1 MKAIVT
7 ISANASQNEQSCIG
21 PNNLTRQLV
30 SKACMDHLLSNML
43 HGGNP
48 LTVGVGLIIEIIRKN
63 NSDYDP
69 DVGGAPDALP
79 TSSDPIYLGV
89 MLRSFAER
97 VPDFM
102 ALLLSN
108 AHTVNDVSDQRS
120 IKRRELGIAS
130 GKKIEPLGF
139 DRFKTCE
146 LMAELLH
153 CSNMGLLNER
163 GSEAFIMQRNE
174 ERERL
179 RMEGRLRA
187 LRPPDSAVTEFSEG
201 STQFT
206 NGVSPIN
213 PAAMEQNRRL
223 GIANHNSEEDGFED
237 VGHPA
242 EDVDEIKDEFDDKSP
257 FEIEEAEG
265 DRSST
270 PEPISSLRP
279 RLDLDEEFVDE
290 PLTSPRLE
298 AADDKDNECSEVVLP
313 APLQTNTAASPTSPT
328 SGITSGVGGLD
339 FDADVSM
346 TNSEITKESAGD
358 AEDSRP
364 QSDVPPQ
371 TSGEAPPL
379 PQRSEINYEA
389 SAAPESSPA
398 LSPHP
403 EDRPAP
409 LFASGADDQK
419 ENQKVSPDNLDEHA
433 TGDNSVGSINTI
445 HGEEG
450 DTHRS
455 LDGSGV
461 DQSFEPHFEY
471 DVDGRPMV
479 GDSLKI
485 MFVEHQVVPTILVS
499 LSNTSILTC
508 LHDQFQD
515 FFFRFPWNNFL
526 HNVVYDV
533 VQQVFNGPMD
543 RGFNRSLAIDLFQ
556 TGQITERI
564 IEGQAQSDEAQRKSN
579 MRLGYMGHLTLVAEE
594 VVKFS
599 DRHSP
604 EVLSQI
610 VLEKVTSQQWNEYVE
625 NTLSQTRERD
635 NAILGGVRPDLSLG
649 PRQAVLNAVNA
660 AGGSFGG
667 GASSA
672 LANAGLNGSAGLDS
686 MDLASNGSATSTGGF
701 GLSSGSL
708 LSGFGSSSD
717 EEDEEMEEVD
727 DGEAPSGEPVRL
739 NWPLSTAPLQSL
751 FFCRA
756 ISCPRSYWLA
766 FG

>member
-30 SKACMDHLLSNML
+30 SKGCMDHLLSNML
-43 HGGNP
+43 YGGNP

-69 DVGGAPDALP
+69 DVGGVPDALP

-102 ALLLSN
+102 ALLLS
-108 AHTVNDVSDQRS
+108 HTQSVSAGSDHAS
-120 IKRRELGIAS
+120 VKRRELGIAS

-187 LRPPDSAVTEFSEG
+187 LRPPESAVTEFSEG

-213 PAAMEQNRRL
+213 PAAMEQHRRL
-223 GIANHNSEEDGFED
+223 GIANQSAEEDGFED

-242 EDVDEIKDEFDDKSP
+242 EDIDDIKDDFDEKSP

-270 PEPISSLRP
+270 PEPANPTKP

-290 PLTSPRLE
+290 PLTSPRLD
-298 AADDKDNECSEVVLP
+298 AADADEKHLESSEDVIP
-313 APLQTNTAASPTSPT
+313 TPLQANSASSPTSPT
-328 SGITSGVGGLD
+328 SGITSGLGGLEVD
-339 FDADVSM
+339 EDIPM
-346 TNSEITKESAGD
+346 TNSEPSEVEVGD
-358 AEDSRP
+358 AEAAESEPIGALRIP
-364 QSDVPPQ
+364 H
-371 TSGEAPPL
+371 EAPPL
-379 PQRSEINYEA
+379 PQRSDTNQV
-389 SAAPESSPA
+389 SSPARDHPPA

-403 EDRPAP
+403 EDTPAP
-409 LFASGADDQK
+409 LFAGISHDRSDA
-419 ENQKVSPDNLDEHA
+419 EPSAADEHTTA
-433 TGDNSVGSINTI
+433 DTSIGSINTI
-445 HGEEG
+445 QGQEG
-450 DTHRS
+450 DTQRS
-455 LDGSGV
+455 LDTSGF
-461 DQSFEPHFEY
+461 DQSFEPHFEF

-499 LSNTSILTC
+499 
-508 LHDQFQD
+508 
-515 FFFRFPWNNFL
+515 
-526 HNVVYDV
+526 
-533 VQQVFNGPMD
+533 
-543 RGFNRSLAIDLFQ
+543 RSCTI
-556 TGQITERI
+556 
-564 IEGQAQSDEAQRKSN
+564 
-579 MRLGYMGHLTLVAEE
+579 
-594 VVKFS
+594 
-599 DRHSP
+599 
-604 EVLSQI
+604 
-610 VLEKVTSQQWNEYVE
+610 
-625 NTLSQTRERD
+625 
-635 NAILGGVRPDLSLG
+635 
-649 PRQAVLNAVNA
+649 
-660 AGGSFGG
+660 
-667 GASSA
+667 
-672 LANAGLNGSAGLDS
+672 
-686 MDLASNGSATSTGGF
+686 
-701 GLSSGSL
+701 SGI
-708 LSGFGSSSD
+708 
-717 EEDEEMEEVD
+717 
-727 DGEAPSGEPVRL
+727 
-739 NWPLSTAPLQSL
+739 
-751 FFCRA
+751 C
-756 ISCPRSYWLA
+756 
-766 FG
+766 